1 MTGIEQEEMDSN
13 DQMAVDAD
21 KVANEVLQAFTKK
34 MSKPQQGRR
43 KSVLDTVD
51 EKPLLTLDQIE
62 RLKSLRS
69 AMSDSKPAAVA
80 VTSGGHDIEKI
91 GKAFK
96 RTGSHKRRSSLRQ

>member
-69 AMSDSKPAAVA
+69 AMPAEPKP
-80 VTSGGHDIEKI
+80 TPSHDIEKI

-96 RTGSHKRRSSLRQ
+96 RTGSHKRRSSLRQWM